1 MGKNEIPKPCKK
13 EVEKYLKKWDSLENY
28 VLQENS
34 LNKLFFN
41 TYPENKDIDDILIK
55 ASSLNDFYS
64 TNIFSIFSVAK
75 HILSLNIDERLRQGD
90 TTLVN
95 EIANVE
101 INGIKK
107 CFYSFA
113 SKYCSHHNPIE
124 YPIYDSYVEKIL
136 LYFGK
141 IDKFYEFK
149 KEDLKIYDKYK
160 TILLEFKMF
169 YNIDEY
175 TLKDIDRYLWQ
186 LGKDYFKKNYTSKR
200 KIENVIK

>member
-1 MGKNEIPKPCKK
+1 MLEIPRPCKK
-13 EVEKYLKKWDSLENY
+13 EVEKYLKRWDSLENY
-28 VLQENS
+28 VLQESS

-64 TNIFSIFSVAK
+64 TNIFSIFPVAK
-75 HILSLNIDERLRQGD
+75 HILLLDIDKRLKKGD
-90 TTLVN
+90 TTLVDD
-95 EIANVE
+95 IANVE
-101 INGIKK
+101 INGVKK

-113 SKYCSHHNPIE
+113 SKYCSHHNPNE

-136 LYFGK
+136 LYFSKKDAFGK
-141 IDKFYEFK
+141 FK
-149 KEDLKIYDKYK
+149 KEDLKIYHKYK
-160 TILLEFKMF
+160 TILLEFKKF

-186 LGKDYFKKNYTSKR
+186 LGKDYFLKKYK
-200 KIENVIK
+200 K